1 MIVAAGETEILDS
14 GDLIS
19 ALRDY
24 RPGDSV
30 ELTVARG
37 GEEHQVTIELGERN

>member
-1 MIVAAGETEILDS
+1 MVAAGETEILDS

-19 ALRDY
+19 ALRAY

-30 ELTVARG
+30 EMTGARG
-37 GEEHQVTIELGERN
+37 GEERRVTVELGERE